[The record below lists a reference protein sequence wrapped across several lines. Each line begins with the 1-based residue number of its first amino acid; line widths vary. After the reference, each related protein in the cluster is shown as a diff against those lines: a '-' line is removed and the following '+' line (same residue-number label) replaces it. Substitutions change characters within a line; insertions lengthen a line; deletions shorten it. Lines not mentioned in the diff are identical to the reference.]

1 MNLLAK
7 TTIQLS
13 IGLFVAA
20 ALFTYF
26 YPWLYNKINHITK
39 RGEDID
45 EAIDYVNSLIM
56 FAIAYIIMIFITTIL
71 TAVVVAVVLPVLLK
85 KRKK

>member
-1 MNLLAK
+1 MNTLTKA
-7 TTIQLS
+7 TIQLS

-56 FAIAYIIMIFITTIL
+56 FIIAYIIVGLITTVV
-71 TAVVVAVVLPVLLK
+71 TSVVVGVLF
-85 KRKK
+85 